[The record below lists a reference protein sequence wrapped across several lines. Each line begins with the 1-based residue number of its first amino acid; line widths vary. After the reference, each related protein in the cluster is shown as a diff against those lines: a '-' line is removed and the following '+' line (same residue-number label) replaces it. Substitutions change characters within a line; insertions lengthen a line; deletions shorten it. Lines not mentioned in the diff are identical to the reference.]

1 MKQKKDKR
9 KEIKVWLLGYA
20 VYLLLAWGSFR
31 WWVKLP
37 EVIEELWFKPMI
49 WLMPWFWWYLAKK
62 GRPRLFGGKRTKAVF
77 WGLAVG
83 IVYFLLV
90 FWLRQDLRLGWN
102 WDILGLGIATAVI
115 EEMAISGLFLGLWDE
130 EWGKKMSHV
139 WGTMLLVVVVHLPI
153 SLFVYR
159 FGGVDL
165 WGQIL
170 LVGGVAGINGW
181 IRQRSGNVISPI
193 LARLGLMLA
202 ILV

>member
-9 KEIKVWLLGYA
+9 KEIRVWLLGYV
-20 VYLLLAWGSFR
+20 VYLLLVWGSFR
-31 WWVKLP
+31 WWVRLP
-37 EVIEELWFKPMI
+37 EVIEELWFKPVI

-62 GRPRLFGGKRTKAVF
+62 GSPRLFKGDRMKAII
-77 WGLAVG
+77 WGLGAG
-83 IVYFLLV
+83 LIYFLMV
-90 FWLRQDLRLGWN
+90 FWLRQDLRLGWS
-102 WDILGLGIATAVI
+102 WDMLGLSVTTVVV
-115 EEMAISGLFLGLWDE
+115 EELAMSGLFLGLWDE

-139 WGTMLLVVVVHLPI
+139 WGTMLFVVVIHLPI
-153 SLFVYR
+153 NLFIYR
-159 FGGVDL
+159 FGGMDL

-181 IRQRSGNVISPI
+181 LRQKSDNVISPI